1 MRIFF
6 WNSHWSP
13 QTQDCPSAQPMWN
26 PGDSDQSWFILWD
39 YKNFQFSSEILLIFM
54 SLYQEKLWNVFLV
67 YINVFSKSYKKLY
80 RYIISTPQYI
90 ISLKRKFLHSEKLT
104 LCYKGQTSESI
115 ICHKKNPVEKKWA
128 DQPDLLGHEMF
139 WNKSRK
145 TYHDLPSLILW
156 AQTYSFKVDVKEL
169 EVI

>member
-1 MRIFF
+1 M
-6 WNSHWSP
+6 
-13 QTQDCPSAQPMWN
+13 
-26 PGDSDQSWFILWD
+26 
-39 YKNFQFSSEILLIFM
+39 
-54 SLYQEKLWNVFLV
+54 
-67 YINVFSKSYKKLY
+67 FSKSYKKLY
-80 RYIISTPQYI
+80 RYIISTPQYL
-90 ISLKRKFLHSEKLT
+90 ISFKRKFLHSEKLT

-169 EVI
+169 EVIYVENLFKFNQVEFWLVDLFSKLWWLRTHSRYFFRSLQ